1 MNNGDPIIRNIA
13 AVYFIIANI
22 AAVALTIYDKQAS
35 MNHKRRISEAGLLLA
50 AALSGCV
57 LEYITMR
64 IIHHK
69 TKHPKFMIGIPAI
82 FAFEVIAVII
92 LLIVLPH

>member
-1 MNNGDPIIRNIA
+1 MSNGDMIIRIIA
-13 AVYFIIANI
+13 AVYCIIANV

-35 MNHKRRISEAGLLLA
+35 MKHKQRISEAGLLIA

-69 TKHPKFMIGIPAI
+69 TKHPKFMIGIPVI
-82 FAFEVIAVII
+82 FALEVIALII
-92 LLIVLPH
+92 LLIVLPR